1 MNRLLHTWIPY
12 LAALPALVA
21 CQLPPRAESLAPTDS
36 VVCYAL
42 RYGTWTSPHAHRLAA
57 APAGLQARL
66 PDTIGLSHGVAKTSY
81 GQALYGVLT
90 VPTDS
95 DHAGAYWLPRGPDS
109 VAVRF
114 PAHFGW
120 VLGLHLGVATDS
132 AGGTAWV
139 APAVPS
145 DLVQVVPTA
154 RVSATP
160 VSCPAALLSSA
171 AGA

>member
-1 MNRLLHTWIPY
+1 MNRQLHTLIPY
-12 LAALPALVA
+12 LALLPALLA
-21 CQLPPRAESLAPTDS
+21 CQPPSRTESLAPTDS

-42 RYGTWTSPHAHRLAA
+42 RYGAWTSPYAHRLAV
-57 APAGLQARL
+57 APAGLQAPL

-81 GQALYGVLT
+81 GHALYAVLT

-95 DHAGAYWLPRGPDS
+95 EHAGAYWLPRGPDS

-120 VLGLHLGVATDS
+120 LLGLHLGVAADS

-139 APAVPS
+139 TPAEPS
-145 DLVQVVPTA
+145 DLVQIVPSA
-154 RVSATP
+154 SVSATR
-160 VSCPAALLSSA
+160 VACPAALVSSA